1 MLDDATFVT
10 LVSKLIPQAFEHGA
24 IQESEMLTYEE
35 KLGQRL
41 PEDYRK
47 FLLLTN
53 GGHAS
58 SHFVWSRD
66 SAGTWEKNIP
76 NTFLGLNDWAT
87 LDMVGDGE
95 NHPSGY
101 LQIAYDPGGN
111 PLYLNLKKNS
121 MAYPYGALY
130 MLDHEEAIEEASLLY
145 IAPSFSAYLKL
156 MQPYN
161 YDTESDISQ
170 LALNSVIMNDDVEK
184 LQEIFDK
191 KLWRIDEYYRHG
203 NTLADDALLYGKM
216 KVFNRL
222 VDLGAK
228 VPRFFKYAHTHLSE
242 DEIIAYIQSGKM

>member
-1 MLDDATFVT
+1 MLDDVTFTT
-10 LVSKLIPQAFEHGA
+10 LASKLIPQPYEFGS
-24 IQESEMLTYEE
+24 IQESDVLSYEE

-53 GGHAS
+53 GGRAS

-66 SAGTWEKNIP
+66 STGKWEQNIP
-76 NTFLGLNDWAT
+76 NTFLGINDWAT

-95 NHPSGY
+95 FHPSGY

-121 MAYPYGALY
+121 MAYPYAAVY
-130 MLDHEEAIEEASLLY
+130 MLDHEESIEEGNLLY
-145 IAPSFSAYLKL
+145 IAPSFSAYLQL

-170 LALNSVIMNDDVEK
+170 LALNSVIMNDDVDK
-184 LQEIFDK
+184 LQEILDK
-191 KLWRIDEYYRHG
+191 KLWRIDEYYRYG